1 MVPLRVRT
9 LLVIVAMFLLAAFVA
24 LNLSAFTTPASLNLL
39 VTTVD
44 APPALIMLV
53 VLALGALAG
62 AVYMAL
68 WQGQILVESR
78 RHAKELQAQRQLAD
92 QAEASRFTE
101 LRTAMTEQSDR
112 LAERIAGAQESLRKE
127 IHEQANSL
135 AAMIG
140 ELGDRPGATAKVPGG

>member
-1 MVPLRVRT
+1 MRMRT
-9 LLVIVAMFLLAAFVA
+9 LLVIVAIFLLAVFVA

-62 AVYMAL
+62 AIYMAF

-112 LAERIAGAQESLRKE
+112 LAERIAGVQESLRKE

>member
-1 MVPLRVRT
+1 MRVRT

-24 LNLSAFTTPASLNLL
+24 LNLSAFTTPVSLNLL

-53 VLALGALAG
+53 ILALGALAG

-112 LAERIAGAQESLRKE
+112 LAERIAGAQELLRKE

-140 ELGDRPGATAKVPGG
+140 ELGDRPGATAKVPGA

>member
-1 MVPLRVRT
+1 
-9 LLVIVAMFLLAAFVA
+9 
-24 LNLSAFTTPASLNLL
+24 
-39 VTTVD
+39 
-44 APPALIMLV
+44 MLV

-78 RHAKELQAQRQLAD
+78 RHAKELQAQRQLAG

-101 LRTAMTEQSDR
+101 PRTAMTEQSDR